1 MNPYKNQFFEK
12 YQRNVYS
19 QNGEDGVIQE
29 LLRRA
34 EVPLENTWVC
44 EFGAW
49 DGKNLSNTFDLVV
62 KGANAVYIESD
73 RKRFDALLETAKQY
87 PKIIPVEA
95 RVDPNEDSDLSL
107 DSILS
112 ATHIDNQNFSVLSI
126 DIDSYDYQI
135 WKSLKKYNP
144 MLVVIEINSGIH
156 PGNMS
161 HIHSETHQGTGFGP
175 MLELGK
181 QKGYTFVCHTGNM
194 IFARNDIFA
203 KLCVDYV
210 DPVENFRR
218 KWLPS

>member
-1 MNPYKNQFFEK
+1 MIAYKNQFFEK
-12 YQRNVYS
+12 YQKNVYS

-29 LLRRA
+29 LLSRA
-34 EVPLENTWVC
+34 GVSLPDTWVC

-62 KGANAVYIESD
+62 KGANAVYIESE
-73 RKRFDALLETAKQY
+73 RERFNALLETVKQY
-87 PKIIPVEA
+87 PRIVPVEA
-95 RVDPNEDSDLSL
+95 RVSQDEESDLSL

-112 ATHIDNQNFSVLSI
+112 STPIDNQNFSVLSI

-135 WKSLKKYNP
+135 WKTLKKYTP
-144 MLVVIEINSGIH
+144 LFVVIEINSGIA
-156 PGNMS
+156 PTDMT
-161 HIHSETHQGTGFGP
+161 HIHDERHQGTGFGP

-203 KLCVDYV
+203 KLCVDYTH
-210 DPVENFRR
+210 PIENFRR